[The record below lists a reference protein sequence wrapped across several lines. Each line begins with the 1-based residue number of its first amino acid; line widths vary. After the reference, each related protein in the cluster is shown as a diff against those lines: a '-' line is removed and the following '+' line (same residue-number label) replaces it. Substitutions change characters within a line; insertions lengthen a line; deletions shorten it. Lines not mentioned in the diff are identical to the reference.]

1 MAKRTYD
8 AIQRKYIGLYYS
20 TKSAIKMGLVEAK
33 LGWRQYLQGKKTVS
47 FADRA
52 KARGGFLASLAGL
65 TDLPEVAPF

>member
-1 MAKRTYD
+1 
-8 AIQRKYIGLYYS
+8 
-20 TKSAIKMGLVEAK
+20 MGLVEAK